1 MLTILTFENIK
12 IKACYN
18 LFMKKKK
25 LEYNPEVQKRLK
37 ENQTIEKKSFTD
49 LLRKAV
55 KTSSKQSV

>member
-1 MLTILTFENIK
+1 M
-12 IKACYN
+12 
-18 LFMKKKK
+18 KKK
-25 LEYNPEVQKRLK
+25 LEHNPHVQKRLK